1 MSITTDFH
9 SHVVRSSARQMV
21 RAAQKRGLRV
31 LGLSEH
37 VFQMTEGRAPLEH
50 MVLEGPMLSF
60 SSYIEAVQAASQDC
74 AVEVPGNVPRSN
86 AAGRDQ
92 SGPYDA
98 QGRGVEVRLGLE
110 VDFIPEKNTVIQA
123 SLQAYP
129 WDFLIGSVH
138 EIDGIVFERID
149 EIGQEEGE
157 ALWLRYMELLRAA
170 VNSGYFSLVSHPV
183 RMGSRNPHLPP
194 TLDDE
199 LERLAA
205 EATRNDIALEANGY
219 DVLLYPQLVRRLVRA
234 CALHRTP
241 ISVGSDAHNPLQIA
255 QAHQQTEAV
264 LRKAGIKTVRIWK
277 QRQIEEYAI

>member
-9 SHVVRSSARQMV
+9 SHVARSSARQMV

-37 VFQMTEGRAPLEH
+37 VFQMTEGRTPLEH

-60 SSYIEAVQAASQDC
+60 SSYIEAVHAA
-74 AVEVPGNVPRSN
+74 
-86 AAGRDQ
+86 
-92 SGPYDA
+92 A
-98 QGRGVEVRLGLE
+98 QEMEFDVRLGLE
-110 VDFIPEKNTVIQA
+110 VDFIPEKNAAIQA

-138 EIDGIVFERID
+138 QVDGKVFERLD
-149 EIGQEEGE
+149 EITREKGK
-157 ALWLRYMELLRAA
+157 ALWLRYMELLRSAA
-170 VNSGYFSLVSHPV
+170 NSSYFSLISHPV
-183 RMGSRNPHLPP
+183 RMAARNPHLPP

-205 EATRNDIALEANGY
+205 EATRNNIALEANGY
-219 DVLLYPQLVRRLVRA
+219 DVLMYPHLVRRLVRA

-241 ISVGSDAHNPLQIA
+241 ISVGSDAHNPLQVA
-255 QAHQQTEAV
+255 QAHQQTEV
-264 LRKAGIKTVRIWK
+264 ILREAGIKTIRIWR
-277 QRQIEEYAI
+277 QRQIEEYEI

>member
-50 MVLEGPMLSF
+50 MLLEGPMLSF
-60 SSYIEAVQAASQDC
+60 SSYIEAVRTAAQDS
-74 AVEVPGNVPRSN
+74 EV
-86 AAGRDQ
+86 Q
-92 SGPYDA
+92 
-98 QGRGVEVRLGLE
+98 VRLGLE
-110 VDFIPEKNTVIQA
+110 VDFIPEKNAVIQA

-138 EIDGIVFERID
+138 EIDGTNFERID

-170 VNSGYFSLVSHPV
+170 ANSGCFSLISHPV
-183 RMGSRNPHLPP
+183 RMGARNLHLPP

-241 ISVGSDAHNPLQIA
+241 ISVGSDAHNPLQVA
-255 QAHQQTEAV
+255 QAHQQTEV
-264 LRKAGIKTVRIWK
+264 ILRKAGIKTVRIWK
-277 QRQIEEYAI
+277 QRQIEEYEI